1 MDSFSLSGRKNAEQ
15 RVVWQITFDY
25 KRIIW
30 KLCRRMVSV
39 WICVYKL
46 SRNAIACLH
55 KKSVKCTSYSIQP
68 QEPFPTRM
76 HSSRMRTGRTLT
88 VFRWRPPRKNWRPP
102 ENLEDPPKNWTTPQK
117 FGGTPLKIWRNP
129 PENLEEPPL
138 WTEWMTDAC
147 ENITLAK
154 TSFRPVT
161 SISGTEQGGCY

>member
-1 MDSFSLSGRKNAEQ
+1 MPTKFEHVFWGWWSPCTVRSALNEQVWTCQGEGEGPVQRGGSCMMPVNRKTDRQTHDWRHYLAAISLFMGSFSSSGRENAEQ
-15 RVVWQITFDY
+15 RVVWQIRFDY

-68 QEPFPTRM
+68 QEPFPT
-76 HSSRMRTGRTLT
+76 
-88 VFRWRPPRKNWRPP
+88 
-102 ENLEDPPKNWTTPQK
+102 
-117 FGGTPLKIWRNP
+117 
-129 PENLEEPPL
+129 
-138 WTEWMTDAC
+138 
-147 ENITLAK
+147 
-154 TSFRPVT
+154 